1 MYAYL
6 ECESMLYPLADHS
19 DTNLT
24 SLRSIQPCC
33 NYSSF
38 THIFLTARYTFIQ
51 LSELG
56 HRRDSDNAQASK
68 RHHMGFESG
77 LSRLRVRHSTAE
89 LLRPIIVKVTKNSN
103 TCII

>member
-1 MYAYL
+1 
-6 ECESMLYPLADHS
+6 MLYPLADHS

-56 HRRDSDNAQASK
+56 HHGENENAQASK
-68 RHHMGFESG
+68 WHKRGFEPG
-77 LSRLRVRHSTAE
+77 LFRLRVWHSTAE
-89 LLRPIIVKVTKNSN
+89 LPRPIIVKVTKNSN